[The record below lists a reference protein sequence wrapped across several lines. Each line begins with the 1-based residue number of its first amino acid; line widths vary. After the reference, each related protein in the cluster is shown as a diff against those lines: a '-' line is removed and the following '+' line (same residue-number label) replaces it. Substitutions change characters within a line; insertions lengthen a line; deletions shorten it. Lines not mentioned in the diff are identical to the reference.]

1 MNKSKHWMDF
11 MRDDER
17 PAYERAKA
25 ILQMPTSDPVQQR
38 NALEV
43 ISALNK
49 WCVKR
54 MAQAAE
60 EGRNLRLPDM
70 ANRGGQE

>member
-1 MNKSKHWMDF
+1 MNENKHWMDF

-43 ISALNK
+43 IKVINR
-49 WCVKR
+49 WCLERQIQSGKNVIS
-54 MAQAAE
+54 Q
-60 EGRNLRLPDM
+60 
-70 ANRGGQE
+70 